1 MTSGE
6 QPSQRECF
14 REIPSLIYL
23 VKSTEAASRAQMD
36 RLLRD
41 SGVTTMQYLTLGVL
55 LEHSAL
61 SGAALAR
68 RTFVRPQSMHDT
80 LRALEAKGYIERTQ
94 PTADRRE
101 KVVSITPAGAAK
113 MRDLEPT
120 VAAFDAALCSGLSA
134 EQERLFRAMLRQ
146 VRVNAQHF
154 EG

>member
-1 MTSGE
+1 MTPGE
-6 QPSQRECF
+6 QPTQREHF
-14 REIPSLIYL
+14 RDIPSLIYL
-23 VKSTEAASRAQMD
+23 VKSAEAASRAQMD
-36 RLLRD
+36 RLLRG

-80 LRALEAKGYIERTQ
+80 IRALEAKGYIQRTQ

-101 KVVSITPAGAAK
+101 KVVSITPAGVAK

-120 VAAFDAALCSGLSA
+120 VAAFDAALCNGLSA
-134 EQERLFRAMLRQ
+134 EHEHLFRGMLRQ
-146 VRVNAQHF
+146 VRANAQHF